1 MSAVVSELKKQYGT
15 WKINWGDRCRY
26 QRLTGKIT
34 ETYDDARPS
43 VAVGLVAS
51 SFGALPSYV
60 SRVMPNTKK
69 RYGYSGNSFIAAVEF
84 GKKVKAKTIVT
95 GGESSDPASP
105 HFSDQATMYLFG
117 VFKDVLFYKEDVL
130 KNVEK
135 KYQPGRSESAGRRV
149 RIRPSIL

>member
-1 MSAVVSELKKQYGT
+1 
-15 WKINWGDRCRY
+15 
-26 QRLTGKIT
+26 LTGKIT
-34 ETYDDARPS
+34 ETYDDTKPS
-43 VAVGLVAS
+43 RAVGLVAS

-69 RYGYSGNSFIAAVEF
+69 RYGYSGNSFIAVVEF
-84 GKKVKAKTIVT
+84 GKRVKAKTVVT

-130 KNVEK
+130 KDMEK
-135 KYQPGRSESAGRRV
+135 KYQPGEE
-149 RIRPSIL
+149 